1 MEHGTTT
8 LIFQTVFFEALKY
21 LGGLAFTNSRIFLQQ
36 RWGLKSGEFSHNHP
50 RSDHRRQRYGD
61 RGQDLPRWAAVRI
74 DGSVAA
80 VRVAVARRG
89 GPRRPAADLV
99 VFVLLLLVA
108 TTRYLWK
115 FECDF
120 EKLA

>member
-21 LGGLAFTNSRIFLQQ
+21 LGGLAFTNSRIFLQ

-61 RGQDLPRWAAVRI
+61 RGQDLPCWAAAARI

-99 VFVLLLLVA
+99 VFVFLLLVA